1 MTSYVPSSLL
11 RVILSAFE
19 ILEAAAERK
28 ERTKCNFFLF
38 VFEQLKTELARVK
51 SSHPHLIH
59 KAAWEMACGNYTVR
73 LAWPPSLSPLS
84 LSLLSY
90 RLAHLCHV

>member
-59 KAAWEMACGNYTVR
+59 KAAWEMACRNYKVKLLQYVR
-73 LAWPPSLSPLS
+73 KNLDNAKVINPSS
-84 LSLLSY
+84 L
-90 RLAHLCHV
+90 

>member
-1 MTSYVPSSLL
+1 MSY
-11 RVILSAFE
+11 
-19 ILEAAAERK
+19 
-28 ERTKCNFFLF
+28 LF
-38 VFEQLKTELARVK
+38 VVFEYIKSELASVK
-51 SSHPHLIH
+51 KFHPHLIH
-59 KAAWEMACGNYTVR
+59 KNAWEMACGNYKVR